1 MSTRASIKR
10 HRGRLE
16 GISHF
21 FLSTQCHQEEIGE
34 LTRIK
39 EDTDTRASL
48 PSTAAPSLNAVGKK
62 SATTD
67 SPPVFSGSILRSDC
81 PEIHQNHRSEYSG
94 EKAQD
99 NARQPQQRLSLRDFL
114 PEAREGVDCK
124 VKSDVEP
131 PESAIYSKETILLI
145 DDSAPLLELGRE
157 ILGNHGYRV
166 LAAQNREDALKLYEN
181 QKNHID
187 VVVLDL
193 VMPGIG
199 WIKCLEELLRMR
211 SDARVIVSSS
221 VEAGGLLGKAI
232 EAGAK
237 SYIRKPYH
245 FSEMI
250 EEIRK
255 VVEGD

>member
-1 MSTRASIKR
+1 MSTRGSVKR

-16 GISHF
+16 GICHF

-39 EDTDTRASL
+39 KDTDTGAPL
-48 PSTAAPSLNAVGKK
+48 PPPPAPSLEAVRKK
-62 SATTD
+62 SAATN
-67 SPPVFSGSILRSDC
+67 SPPVFSGSILKSDC
-81 PEIHQNHRSEYSG
+81 PKTHQNHRSEYSG

-99 NARQPQQRLSLRDFL
+99 NARQPQPRLSLRDFL
-114 PEAREGVDCK
+114 PESREGVDCQ

-131 PESAIYSKETILLI
+131 SESAIYSKETILLI

-157 ILGNHGYRV
+157 ILGSYGYQV
-166 LAAQNREDALKLYEN
+166 LTAQKREHALKLYED
-181 QKNHID
+181 QKRHID
-187 VVVLDL
+187 LVVMELN
-193 VMPGIG
+193 MPGIG

-211 SDARVIVSSS
+211 SDARVVVSSS

-245 FSEMI
+245 FNEMI

-255 VVEGD
+255 VLEGH